1 MGQDLLDRE
10 ILCGEDA
17 IETVER
23 EGSLAVE
30 EVRDVGLAKACLLGE
45 ARTGEGVVADTA
57 DEFEAKVL
65 VQIGEVHRVEVV

>member
-30 EVRDVGLAKACLLGE
+30 EVRDVGLAKAGLLSE
-45 ARTGEGVVADTA
+45 ARAGEGVVADAA

-65 VQIGEVHRVEVV
+65 VQIGEVHRV